1 MAEMKFIAPA
11 MFEDSVTRT
20 YNLDE
25 TVYGIQTMSTDFNVK
40 YGENAPHIN
49 GLLFSLINACVVS
62 DFDKKFGYNFK
73 ATKTARNATIRLTAA
88 DANHNF
94 NAQMEV
100 LINRPVD
107 RDMKFALT
115 DSDNYDPKYLVD
127 GFDYY
132 DLHNDAYTGVIFLVK
147 SIIESAKEDFK
158 KCSNLSNVCYRDHDI
173 LTNIRVHKNTDG
185 KSYTVTIIAFSEKM
199 CIKSYTPDDEK
210 C

>member
-73 ATKTARNATIRLTAA
+73 AIKTARNAIIRLAA
-88 DANHNF
+88 DDAPSIFNTQMETLINETIDDKMKSALMDADNF
-94 NAQMEV
+94 NHS
-100 LINRPVD
+100 IH
-107 RDMKFALT
+107 
-115 DSDNYDPKYLVD
+115 
-127 GFDYY
+127 GFDYL
-132 DLHNDAYTGVIFLVK
+132 DLHNDAYAGVIFLVK
-147 SIIESAKEDFK
+147 SIIESAKEEFK
-158 KCSNLSNVCYRDHDI
+158 KCNNLSNVYYRDNDI
-173 LTNIRVHKNTDG
+173 LTNIRVHKNKDG
-185 KSYTVTIIAFSEKM
+185 KNYTVHIVAFTEKM
-199 CIKSYTPDDEK
+199 CKRSYTQNDEMK
-210 C
+210 G

>member
-62 DFDKKFGYNFK
+62 DFDKKFGYSFK
-73 ATKTARNATIRLTAA
+73 ANKTARSVTIRLAA
-88 DANHNF
+88 DDAPSIF
-94 NAQMEV
+94 NTQMET
-100 LINRPVD
+100 LINETID
-107 RDMKFALT
+107 DKMKSALM
-115 DSDNYDPKYLVD
+115 DADNFKHSIH
-127 GFDYY
+127 GFDYL
-132 DLHNDAYTGVIFLVK
+132 DLHNDAYAGVIFLVK

-158 KCSNLSNVCYRDHDI
+158 KCNNLSNVCYRDNDI

-185 KSYTVTIIAFSEKM
+185 KNYTVTIIAFTEKM
-199 CIKSYTPDDEK
+199 CKWSYTPDDK
-210 C
+210 MNG

>member
-1 MAEMKFIAPA
+1 MAEMKFITPA

-25 TVYGIQTMSTDFNVK
+25 TVYGIQTMSKDFNVK

-62 DFDKKFGYNFK
+62 DFDKKFGYDFK

-88 DANHNF
+88 DAQHNF

-100 LINRPVD
+100 LINEPID
-107 RDMKFALT
+107 DKMKSALM
-115 DSDNYDPKYLVD
+115 DADNFNHSIH
-127 GFDYY
+127 GFDYL
-132 DLHNDAYTGVIFLVK
+132 DLHNDAYAGVIFLVK

-158 KCSNLSNVCYRDHDI
+158 KCSNLSNVCYRDSDI
-173 LTNIRVHKNTDG
+173 LTNIKVHKNTDG

-199 CIKSYTPDDEK
+199 CKWCYTPNDK
-210 C
+210 MNG

>member
-62 DFDKKFGYNFK
+62 DFDKKFGYEFK
-73 ATKTARNATIRLTAA
+73 ATKIACNATIRLTAA

-100 LINRPVD
+100 LINEPID
-107 RDMKFALT
+107 DKMKSALM
-115 DSDNYDPKYLVD
+115 DA
-127 GFDYY
+127 
-132 DLHNDAYTGVIFLVK
+132 HNFNH
-147 SIIESAKEDFK
+147 SIQ
-158 KCSNLSNVCYRDHDI
+158 Y
-173 LTNIRVHKNTDG
+173 TNIL
-185 KSYTVTIIAFSEKM
+185 IF
-199 CIKSYTPDDEK
+199 
-210 C
+210 